1 VKKISDL
8 QRLKDEAAFAL
19 LAKVSPHIV
28 TMVDDIYNFSRL
40 NAILYEVN
48 IGQQVPLMQ

>member
-1 VKKISDL
+1 VKKISDF
-8 QRLKDEAAFAL
+8 QPLKDEVTFAN
-19 LAKVSPHIV
+19 LAKVSPHTI

-40 NAILYEVN
+40 NAILHEVN